1 MRRILRFEKICE
13 QYTGVESNYV
23 IGEIALSELPAK
35 RPQLTDDNVF
45 PADIPVFLLGCG
57 N

>member
-1 MRRILRFEKICE
+1 M
-13 QYTGVESNYV
+13 ESNYV

>member
-1 MRRILRFEKICE
+1 M
-13 QYTGVESNYV
+13 

-45 PADIPVFLLGCG
+45 PADIPVFFLGCG